1 MIPLLLASQNN
12 SWHYAGWISV
22 DMRLLVFLL
31 MLSVVGAVGAT
42 AILGRERSKAELGAI
57 YIIAFWALLVSLVLV
72 FNQLAG
78 YPVFVV
84 DAFFPFP

>member
-1 MIPLLLASQNN
+1 MIPILLGNLDH

-31 MLSVVGAVGAT
+31 MLSIVGSVGAT
-42 AILGRERSKAELGAI
+42 AILGRDRSKAELGAI
-57 YIIAFWALLVSLVLV
+57 FIIAFWALLVSLVLV

-78 YPVFVV
+78 YPVFMV
-84 DAFFPFP
+84 DALFPFP